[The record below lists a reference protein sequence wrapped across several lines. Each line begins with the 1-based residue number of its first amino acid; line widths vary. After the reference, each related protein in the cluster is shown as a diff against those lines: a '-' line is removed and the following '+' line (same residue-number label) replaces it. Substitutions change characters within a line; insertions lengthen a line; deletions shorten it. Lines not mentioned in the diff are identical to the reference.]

1 MNITYLLKQSI
12 MVRWMR
18 GTFESDQPYKQAESK
33 MEATG
38 KISGHK

>member
-1 MNITYLLKQSI
+1 

-18 GTFESDQPYKQAESK
+18 GTFESHQPYKKAESK

-38 KISGHK
+38 KISDHKYD